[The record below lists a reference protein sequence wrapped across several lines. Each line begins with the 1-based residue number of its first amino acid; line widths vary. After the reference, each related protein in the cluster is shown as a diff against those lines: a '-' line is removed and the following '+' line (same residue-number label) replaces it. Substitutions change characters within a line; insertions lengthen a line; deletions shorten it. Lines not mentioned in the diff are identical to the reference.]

1 MELTMMNLPFR
12 RNAMPD
18 APPPPIPTATVQ
30 RPLSRKAQDAIE
42 QHYVEVAALTE
53 ERDRAKADYDKA
65 MELCTKAKHTIQGL
79 QDELADIKGRMT
91 AYQLERDEAVA
102 KYAKLEGLF
111 VSIQAQLRAFEIP
124 KAPAVL
130 VAPDAEATNVPPTHD
145 DMRKLVARINAR
157 D

>member
-1 MELTMMNLPFR
+1 MELKMLNLSFR
-12 RNAMPD
+12 RNAMSD
-18 APPPPIPTATVQ
+18 AIPPPIPTATVQ

-65 MELCTKAKHTIQGL
+65 MDLCNKAKGTILSL
-79 QDELADIKGRMT
+79 QDELADLKGRCT
-91 AYQLERDEAVA
+91 GYQLERDEAVA
-102 KYAKLEGLF
+102 KFAKLEGLF

-124 KAPAVL
+124 NAPAVL
-130 VAPDAEATNVPPTHD
+130 VAPDAEATNVPPSHD